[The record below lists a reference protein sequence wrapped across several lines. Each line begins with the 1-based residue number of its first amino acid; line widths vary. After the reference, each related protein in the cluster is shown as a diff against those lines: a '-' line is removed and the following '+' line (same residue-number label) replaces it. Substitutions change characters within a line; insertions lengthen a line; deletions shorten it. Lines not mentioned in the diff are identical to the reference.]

1 MALSRQFIAFVLTRV
16 LQFASRRGIPSFG
29 GYVFFNF
36 EFVIRLIV
44 NLQTAAQAMRRK
56 IIL

>member
-1 MALSRQFIAFVLTRV
+1 MVLSRQFIAFVLTRE
-16 LQFASRRGIPSFG
+16 LQFASRRGIPSFR

-44 NLQTAAQAMRRK
+44 KLQTAAQAMRRK
-56 IIL
+56 IVL